1 MRKNYFEILEE
12 SSLNLDLGKELDKLE
27 QIIHESFWNDDM
39 GVNCSLYEL
48 IELNFKRYRN
58 RKHFLTVEEL
68 INDLLLNS
76 RKLSIKERYFLMAEM
91 YLDLFSSLHMTG
103 GSGLDKQ
110 ARYFLEQVRIVSNS
124 LGYKLIRTNNK
135 LIIVEDNIFAHEA
148 AQTVSE
154 FADVKDALSIL
165 EYNHFSNKGNIERKK
180 EILIK
185 IASLLEPWR
194 NDLNNNIEFKE
205 VLKLGN
211 NNKVLAVEK
220 LFRMFNKLNIRHNN
234 EEQELT
240 NMDNNMIEVWYDK
253 IYTLSLFVILGK
265 DIAQILAD
273 FNEFVK

>member
-12 SSLNLDLGKELDKLE
+12 SSLNLDLGKELDKLD
-27 QIIHESFWNDDM
+27 QIIHESFWNNDI
-39 GVNCSLYEL
+39 GLNCSLYEL

-103 GSGLDKQ
+103 GSALDKQ
-110 ARYFLEQVRIVSNS
+110 ARYFLEQVRIVSS
-124 LGYKLIRTNNK
+124 SIGYKLIRTNNK

-180 EILIK
+180 EILKK
-185 IASLLEPWR
+185 IADLLEPWR
-194 NDLNNNIEFKE
+194 KPLNKSSELKDLLKANNDKIQAL
-205 VLKLGN
+205 
-211 NNKVLAVEK
+211 EK
-220 LFRMFNKLNIRHNN
+220 LFYMYNKFNIRHNN
-234 EEQELT
+234 EEQMLT
-240 NMDNNMIEVWYDK
+240 GLSNQEIESWYDR

-265 DIAQILAD
+265 DVAQILAD
-273 FNEFVK
+273 FNEFMD

>member
-58 RKHFLTVEEL
+58 RKHFLTEEEL

-103 GSGLDKQ
+103 GGSLDKQ
-110 ARYFLEQVRIVSNS
+110 VRYFLEQVKTVSNS
-124 LGYKLIRTNNK
+124 IGYKLIRTNNK
-135 LIIVEDNIFAHEA
+135 LIIVEDNAFANEA
-148 AQTVSE
+148 AQVVSE
-154 FADVKDALSIL
+154 FADVKEALSIL
-165 EYNHFSNKGNIERKK
+165 EYNHFSNKGNIDRKK

-194 NDLNNNIEFKE
+194 DDLNNNIEFKN
-205 VLKLGN
+205 VLKLKN
-211 NNKVLAVEK
+211 NNKVLALEK
-220 LFRMFNKLNIRHNN
+220 LFRMFNELNIRHNN
-234 EEQELT
+234 EDQMLT
-240 NMDNNMIEVWYDK
+240 GLSDREIESWYDK
-253 IYTLSLFVILGK
+253 IYTMSLFGILGK
-265 DIAQILAD
+265 DVAQILAD
-273 FNEFVK
+273 FNEFVD

>member
-1 MRKNYFEILEE
+1 MRKSYFEILEE

-39 GVNCSLYEL
+39 RVNCSLYEL

-68 INDLLLNS
+68 INDLLVNS
-76 RKLSIKERYFLMAEM
+76 RKLSIKERYFIMAEM
-91 YLDLFSSLHMTG
+91 YLDLFSTLHMTG
-103 GSGLDKQ
+103 GGSLDKQ
-110 ARYFLEQVRIVSNS
+110 ARYFREQVQTVSNYI
-124 LGYKLIRTNNK
+124 GYKIIHSNNR
-135 LIIVEDNIFAHEA
+135 LIIVEDNVFANEA
-148 AQTVSE
+148 AQSVSE
-154 FADVKDALSIL
+154 FADVKEALSIL
-165 EYNHFSNKGNIERKK
+165 EYNHFSNKGNIDRKK

-185 IASLLEPWR
+185 IYSLLEPWR
-194 NDLNNNIEFKE
+194 DDLNNNIEFKN

-220 LFRMFNKLNIRHNN
+220 LFRMFNQLNIRHNN

-253 IYTLSLFVILGK
+253 IYTMSLFVILGK
-265 DIAQILAD
+265 DVAQILAD
-273 FNEFVK
+273 FNKFVD

>member
-58 RKHFLTVEEL
+58 RKHFLTEEEL

-103 GSGLDKQ
+103 GGSLDKQ
-110 ARYFLEQVRIVSNS
+110 VRYFLEQVKTVSNS
-124 LGYKLIRTNNK
+124 IGYKLIRTNNK
-135 LIIVEDNIFAHEA
+135 LIIVEDNVFANEA
-148 AQTVSE
+148 AQVVSE
-154 FADVKDALSIL
+154 FADVKEALSIL
-165 EYNHFSNKGNIERKK
+165 EYNHFSNKGNIDRKK

-194 NDLNNNIEFKE
+194 DDLNNNIEFKN
-205 VLKLGN
+205 VLKLKN
-211 NNKVLAVEK
+211 NNKVLALEK
-220 LFRMFNKLNIRHNN
+220 LFRMFNELNIRHNN
-234 EEQELT
+234 EDQMLT
-240 NMDNNMIEVWYDK
+240 GLSDREIESWYDK
-253 IYTLSLFVILGK
+253 IYTMSLFVILGK
-265 DIAQILAD
+265 DVAQILAD
-273 FNEFVK
+273 FNEFVD

>member
-1 MRKNYFEILEE
+1 MRKNYFEILSEID
-12 SSLNLDLGKELDKLE
+12 LDVTLELQKLHDLIRE
-27 QIIHESFWNDDM
+27 PFWNVEI
-39 GVNCSLYEL
+39 GRSCSLYEL
-48 IELNFKRYRN
+48 ISISFRN
-58 RKHFLTVEEL
+58 YTRRKHFLGLDEF
-68 INDLLLNS
+68 LNEWAS
-76 RKLSIKERYFLMAEM
+76 KTNILSQQERYFCYAEL
-91 YLDLFSSLHMTG
+91 YLDLFSVLMPLDGGNIKRQTMVVYNQINIVINTCGYSL
-103 GSGLDKQ
+103 
-110 ARYFLEQVRIVSNS
+110 ERIND
-124 LGYKLIRTNNK
+124 R
-135 LIIVEDNIFAHEA
+135 LIIFEDNVFANEA
-148 AQTVSE
+148 AQAVSE
-154 FADVKDALSIL
+154 FADVKEALSIL
-165 EYNHFSNKGNIERKK
+165 EYNHFSNKGNIDRKK

-194 NDLNNNIEFKE
+194 NDLNNNIEFKG

-273 FNEFVK
+273 FNEFVE

>member
-58 RKHFLTVEEL
+58 RKHILTEEEF

-103 GSGLDKQ
+103 GGSLDKQ
-110 ARYFLEQVRIVSNS
+110 VRYFLEQVKTVSNS
-124 LGYKLIRTNNK
+124 IGYKLIRTNNK
-135 LIIVEDNIFAHEA
+135 LIIVEDNAFANEA
-148 AQTVSE
+148 AQVVSE
-154 FADVKDALSIL
+154 FADVKEALSIL
-165 EYNHFSNKGNIERKK
+165 EYNHFSNKGNIDRKK

-194 NDLNNNIEFKE
+194 DDLNNNIEFKN
-205 VLKLGN
+205 VLKLKN
-211 NNKVLAVEK
+211 NNKVLALEK
-220 LFRMFNKLNIRHNN
+220 LFRMFNELNIRHNN
-234 EEQELT
+234 EDQMLT
-240 NMDNNMIEVWYDK
+240 GLSDREIESWYDK
-253 IYTLSLFVILGK
+253 IYTMSLFVILGK
-265 DIAQILAD
+265 DVAQILAD
-273 FNEFVK
+273 FNEFVD

>member
-1 MRKNYFEILEE
+1 MHMRKNFFDLLRDSEVDINRELQKLKSLFAEKCCYFSYKEYSLYDLISDDFLERYKRRE
-12 SSLNLDLGKELDKLE
+12 HFLSLKELLD
-27 QIIHESFWNDDM
+27 S
-39 GVNCSLYEL
+39 
-48 IELNFKRYRN
+48 IELMSLEFSEYDK
-58 RKHFLTVEEL
+58 
-68 INDLLLNS
+68 
-76 RKLSIKERYFLMAEM
+76 YFLFAEI
-91 YLDLFSSLHMTG
+91 YIDLFSV
-103 GSGLDKQ
+103 LDNYYDAKVTKQ
-110 ARYFLEQVRIVSNS
+110 KKLIRKQINKIINS
-124 LGYKLIRTNNK
+124 LGYKFINTDDRA
-135 LIIVEDNIFAHEA
+135 IIVEDSVFVNEA
-148 AQTVSE
+148 TQAVTE
-154 FADVKDALSIL
+154 FADIKEALSIL
-165 EYNHFSNKGNIERKK
+165 EYNHFSNKGNIDRKK

-194 NDLNNNIEFKE
+194 NDLNNNIEFKG

-273 FNEFVK
+273 FNEFVE

>member
-58 RKHFLTVEEL
+58 RKHFLTEEEL

-103 GSGLDKQ
+103 GGSLDKQ
-110 ARYFLEQVRIVSNS
+110 VRYFLEQVKTVSNS
-124 LGYKLIRTNNK
+124 IGYKLIRTNNK
-135 LIIVEDNIFAHEA
+135 LIIVEDNAFANEA
-148 AQTVSE
+148 AQVVSE
-154 FADVKDALSIL
+154 FADVKEALSIL
-165 EYNHFSNKGNIERKK
+165 EYNHFSNKGNIDRKK

-194 NDLNNNIEFKE
+194 DDLNNNIEFKN
-205 VLKLGN
+205 VLKLKN
-211 NNKVLAVEK
+211 NNKVLALEK
-220 LFRMFNKLNIRHNN
+220 LFRMFNELNIRHNN
-234 EEQELT
+234 EDQMLT
-240 NMDNNMIEVWYDK
+240 GLSDREIESWYDK
-253 IYTLSLFVILGK
+253 IYTMSLFVILGK
-265 DIAQILAD
+265 DVAQILAD
-273 FNEFVK
+273 FNEFID